1 MERKEKL
8 IGSIIIVI
16 GCTIFLIVG
25 YILSKPNY
33 LDNNDA
39 ENTMNTNSIENKV
52 IVDNTKAEIDKSNS
66 EELKNIIVEIKGEV
80 KKPNVYTL
88 SYGSR
93 IYDLIEIAGGFTDKA
108 DTMSI
113 NSSLKLKDE
122 DCVIIY
128 SVEQVNNISTNNVN
142 ANNIL
147 SVNGSRSP
155 LLKGENEKINLNNA
169 TKEELMT
176 LPGVGEVTA
185 EKIIDYR
192 EEKGGFSS
200 IEELKNISRIG
211 DKTIDKFR
219 DKIEVR

>member
-1 MERKEKL
+1 MEKKEKL

-25 YILSKPNY
+25 YILSKPNFKE
-33 LDNNDA
+33 D
-39 ENTMNTNSIENKV
+39 IENNMSFKSMESKV
-52 IVDNTKAEIDKSNS
+52 IVDNTNIQANENSGEDLKS
-66 EELKNIIVEIKGEV
+66 IIVEIKGEV

-93 IYDLIEIAGGFTDKA
+93 IYDLIEMAGGFTDKA
-108 DTMSI
+108 DTMSV
-113 NSSLKLKDE
+113 NSSMKLRDE

-128 SVEQVNNISTNNVN
+128 SKEQASNVITNNTNAINNTISANISRSS
-142 ANNIL
+142 L
-147 SVNGSRSP
+147 SKR
-155 LLKGENEKINLNNA
+155 ENEKVNLNTA

-185 EKIIDYR
+185 QKIIEYR

-200 IEELKNISRIG
+200 IDELKNISRIG